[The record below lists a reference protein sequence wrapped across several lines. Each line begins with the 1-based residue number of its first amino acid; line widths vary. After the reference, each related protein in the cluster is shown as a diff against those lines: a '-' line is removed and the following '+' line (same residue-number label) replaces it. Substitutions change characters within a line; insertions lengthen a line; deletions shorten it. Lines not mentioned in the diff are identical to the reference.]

1 MHYARFSLSS
11 YVLKPPIASSFHPS
25 PFLFIGRDKTARV
38 NASIHLHRASD
49 ILPSFLPFFLSINL
63 LRLLSVSL
71 LHSPYCLFLSRPLCV
86 LLIPFFSFFLIF
98 FPLLLYLACS
108 FQLFPLPSIVS
119 LPLRPSFHSLHVTRR
134 AGALYA
140 QTLRVF
146 HVVLLVHI
154 HIVIYI

>member
-71 LHSPYCLFLSRPLCV
+71 LLAILLISLAPSLCTSHSVFLFLSH
-86 LLIPFFSFFLIF
+86 FL
-98 FPLLLYLACS
+98 PSPSLSHL
-108 FQLFPLPSIVS
+108 LFPALSSSVHRIPPSSS
-119 LPLRPSFHSLHVTRR
+119 LFS
-134 AGALYA
+134 
-140 QTLRVF
+140 
-146 HVVLLVHI
+146 
-154 HIVIYI
+154 